1 VLVLRSSDEHDLPG
15 RAAQLSF
22 FFLLAIF
29 PLLIFVSALLGYVFA
44 AEQNLHARLLR
55 YLGAIM
61 PWAAY
66 ELVRETVNDIIA
78 GTSGSKLSVGL
89 ILTLWTGST
98 GMVAVIEGLNVAY
111 RVPEKRRWWRRRIVA
126 LTLTVCMGLLALVAT
141 TLTAAGDTV
150 ARLVGS
156 VVSASNILVMTSALA
171 QWTVAGFSM
180 LIGLLIIY
188 RFAPNLSD
196 QGVEAVLPGAAVAL
210 VGWFAASAAFRLY
223 LTVFDSFS
231 RTYGSLGAVMVLLLW
246 LYLSAASILLGG
258 EVNSAIRAAG
268 RSVNSAS

>member
-1 VLVLRSSDEHDLPG
+1 
-15 RAAQLSF
+15 
-22 FFLLAIF
+22 
-29 PLLIFVSALLGYVFA
+29 
-44 AEQNLHARLLR
+44 
-55 YLGAIM
+55 
-61 PWAAY
+61 
-66 ELVRETVNDIIA
+66 
-78 GTSGSKLSVGL
+78 
-89 ILTLWTGST
+89 
-98 GMVAVIEGLNVAY
+98 MVAVIEGLNVAY

-258 EVNSAIRAAG
+258 VVNSAIRAAG